1 MTRDLNYIRDMTDCV
16 FENFFK
22 APERVRSKLNFWD
35 GFLHLKHKGYLDCQ
49 IIMPCIYQNV
59 SDGSPRWETSYMIE
73 GKFLGLSKN
82 WSQYDASS
90 LDFCSLSLEN
100 QKFYSKYYLQT
111 VFDYDDNV
119 REFDYDDNVR
129 DFAVIAITEDEV
141 YNLKN
146 NYYAEW
152 VDDLEK
158 DRLIIFNRL
167 FSLSFYTGIF
177 TSDGGDKDV
186 LSNRLFYD
194 IAKDL
199 IDKYGD
205 DIRGFILVPLH
216 LCFFYSETVEE
227 IKNDLKIMLE
237 KNYWYNFYDSIFIQK
252 NYTDLNGLGRVI
264 YKPNFV
270 RHFEFNQLLE

>member
-1 MTRDLNYIRDMTDCV
+1 MTRDLNYIRDMTECV
-16 FENFFK
+16 FERFFM
-22 APERVRSKLNFWD
+22 AQERGKSRLSFWYR
-35 GFLHLKHKGYLDCQ
+35 FLHLKHKEHLDCQ

-59 SDGSPRWETSYMIE
+59 SDGSPRWETSYMIK
-73 GKFLGLSKN
+73 GKFLGISKN
-82 WSQYDASS
+82 WGQDDVS
-90 LDFCSLSLEN
+90 LFRNLSLEN
-100 QKFYSKYYLQT
+100 QKFYSKYYLQYDN
-111 VFDYDDNV
+111 VFDYDNT
-119 REFDYDDNVR
+119 R

-152 VDDLEK
+152 VDNLEK

-167 FSLSFYTGIF
+167 FSLSFYTDIF
-177 TSDGGDKDV
+177 ASWGGDRDT
-186 LSNRLFYD
+186 LSDRLFYD
-194 IAKDL
+194 IIKDL

-205 DIRGFILVPLH
+205 DICGFILVPLH

-237 KNYWYNFYDSIFIQK
+237 NNKWHNLTDSIFIQR
-252 NYTDLNGLGRVI
+252 NYTDLNGLGSVI

-270 RHFEFNQLLE
+270 KQFDFNQLLG

>member
-16 FENFFK
+16 FKNFFK
-22 APERVRSKLNFWD
+22 VPERVRSKLNFWD

-73 GKFLGLSKN
+73 GKFLGLSNN

-111 VFDYDDNV
+111 V
-119 REFDYDDNVR
+119 FDYDDNVR

-167 FSLSFYTGIF
+167 FSFSFYTGIF

-237 KNYWYNFYDSIFIQK
+237 KNYWYNFNDSIFIQR
-252 NYTDLNGLGRVI
+252 NYTALNGLGSVI

>member
-1 MTRDLNYIRDMTDCV
+1 MKNENQITVNMENLSNEEREQLLKLVEKSNEQQPKKRWRAEDEEDYYFIDYCNKINTWKELNYKTDEDLYEIGNY
-16 FENFFK
+16 FKTEEEAEFF
-22 APERVRSKLNFWD
+22 RN
-35 GFLHLKHKGYLDCQ
+35 
-49 IIMPCIYQNV
+49 
-59 SDGSPRWETSYMIE
+59 
-73 GKFLGLSKN
+73 
-82 WSQYDASS
+82 
-90 LDFCSLSLEN
+90 LSLEN
-100 QKFYSKYYLQT
+100 QKFYNKYYLQ
-111 VFDYDDNV
+111 YDNV
-119 REFDYDDNVR
+119 FNYNNIR

-177 TSDGGDKDV
+177 SSWGGDKDA
-186 LSNRLFYD
+186 LSDRLFYD
-194 IAKDL
+194 IVKDL

-237 KNYWYNFYDSIFIQK
+237 NNKWHNLTDSIFIQR
-252 NYTDLNGLGRVI
+252 NYTDLNGLGSVI

-270 RHFEFNQLLE
+270 KQFDFNQLLE